1 MAEAFTELGHEVTL
15 FAPQYVDSPS
25 FLETIGHE
33 PPFRTVYEPCGR
45 SRWKVGLAVARLT
58 RKLHAHQADIVV
70 SRSPIGTLLLSQQAG
85 RSVLEIHA
93 IPSIRRRNPSLISS
107 MILSAALKRV
117 LSRRHRPRVLV
128 LSTQAAQRLRKSRF
142 VNQETV
148 INIVPSA
155 GTKSSDAKGTGIWE
169 ETDDLRPTLGYFGA
183 DTPGRGLDFI
193 LELAHKMPDYRF
205 LVAGPPDPRLGFTTL
220 ENVFFLGRLSHDAAV
235 GLMQSCTALLAP
247 YALNVTVGTGL
258 DTTSTASPM
267 KIYDYMA
274 AGRPIF
280 ASAVP
285 MVRGALSD
293 DEAFLLPP
301 GDVAAWQSS
310 IRLDLQS
317 DTAADSAAKAT
328 VRFSSRHTYIHRA
341 NEICRIATAASSEQ
355 SGRSAGH
362 GDATA

>member
-45 SRWKVGLAVARLT
+45 SRWRVGLAVARLT

-70 SRSPIGTLLLSQQAG
+70 SRSPIGTLLLSKQVG
-85 RSVLEIHA
+85 KSILEIHA
-93 IPSIRRRNPSLISS
+93 IPSIRRRNPSFISAI
-107 MILSAALKRV
+107 ILSAALKRV
-117 LSRRHRPRVLV
+117 FSRRHRPNVVV
-128 LSTQAAQRLRKSRF
+128 LSTQAAQSLRESRL
-142 VNQETV
+142 VNQETLV
-148 INIVPSA
+148 HIVPSA
-155 GTKSSDAKGTGIWE
+155 GTKSSNAKRSDDWD
-169 ETDDLRPTLGYFGA
+169 ETNDLRPTLGYFGA
-183 DTPGRGLDFI
+183 DTPGRGLDFV

-205 LVAGPPDPRLGFTTL
+205 LVAGPPGPRLGIPAP
-220 ENVFFLGRLSHDAAV
+220 ENVFFLGRLSHNAAV
-235 GLMQSCTALLAP
+235 NLMQSCTALLAP

-285 MVRGALSD
+285 MVTGALSS
-293 DEAFLLPP
+293 DEGFLLPV
-301 GDVAAWQSS
+301 GDVAAWRGS
-310 IRLDLQS
+310 IEMNLGTV
-317 DTAADSAAKAT
+317 TAAERSARAT
-328 VRFSSRHTYIHRA
+328 IRYNSGRTYRHRA
-341 NEICRIATAASSEQ
+341 ERVLDVATA
-355 SGRSAGH
+355 
-362 GDATA
+362 TARGA

>member
-15 FAPQYVDSPS
+15 FAPQFVDSPS
-25 FLETIGHE
+25 FVETIGHE
-33 PPFRTVYEPCGR
+33 PSFRTVYEPCGR
-45 SRWKVGLAVARLT
+45 SRWRVGLAVARLA
-58 RKLHAHQADIVV
+58 RRIRAHQADIVV
-70 SRSPIGTLLLSQQAG
+70 SRSPIGTLLLSQKVG
-85 RSVLEIHA
+85 KSILEIHA
-93 IPSIRRRNPSLISS
+93 IPSVRRRNPSLATAI
-107 MILSAALKRV
+107 ILSAALKRV
-117 LSRRHRPRVLV
+117 FSRRHMPDVVV
-128 LSTQAAQRLRKSRF
+128 LSTQAAQSLRESRLVK
-142 VNQETV
+142 QATP
-148 INIVPSA
+148 IHIVPSA
-155 GTKSSDAKGTGIWE
+155 GTKSSDAKTRGIWE
-169 ETDDLRPTLGYFGA
+169 ETNDLRPTLGYFGA

-193 LELAHKMPDYRF
+193 LKLALKMPDYRF
-205 LVAGPPDPRLGFTTL
+205 LVAGPPGPRLGIPAP

-235 GLMQSCTALLAP
+235 DLMQSCTALLAP

-274 AGRPIF
+274 AGRPIY

-301 GDVAAWQSS
+301 ADVAAWQSS
-310 IRLDLQS
+310 IRLDLES
-317 DTAADSAAKAT
+317 DTAAESAARAT

-341 NEICRIATAASSEQ
+341 NEIFRIATASSSEQ